1 MTELG
6 LTVAFAKIS
15 SKGDDLIN
23 AFYIQKNN
31 GLKLRKSEYG
41 FISSELIIEIKKIL

>member
-1 MTELG
+1 MAQLG

-15 SKGDDLIN
+15 TKVDGVLD

-31 GLKLRKSEYG
+31 GLKLRKSEYE
-41 FISSELIIEIKKIL
+41 FIRSELLEEIEKIL